1 MTYRIEDWAGNFI
14 HGPFENPG
22 DAEDWLG
29 RHIERQM
36 RREGVPITDKTWSDW
51 RAERKAAG
59 LPTSG
64 TRMPREYH
72 RAYEREYF
80 RDEANRA
87 RRNALMRG
95 YAKAHGTRAHHA
107 ARRKVRSAI
116 VAGKL
121 KRQPCEVCG
130 ASRVHA
136 HHDDYSKPLAVR
148 WLCHPHHVA
157 HHAKAEGR

>member
-1 MTYRIEDWAGNFI
+1 MRSCCECGAAFEPTGKGYRCPPCRLTYDRA
-14 HGPFENPG
+14 
-22 DAEDWLG
+22 
-29 RHIERQM
+29 
-36 RREGVPITDKTWSDW
+36 W